1 MINIVD
7 ISKKVLARL
16 FEMDYEKRGENSSE
30 QLIFPQK
37 VQAKGTKLKDRI
49 SEQELR
55 LLFIEEFKKENEDL
69 FYSIETPTV
78 EKYKFGKTYEEIIQ
92 NIDIHKTSA
101 SLDMCVFER
110 IQDKYERIL
119 NIEFKH
125 KNASIKKIGKD
136 ILKLMREK
144 QDGAFIHLLEN
155 TNRGTLCNANETGV
169 FNKLYKSFS
178 DFKDNWNN
186 EDKSIQLIIISLEQK
201 KNKPLKPV
209 LIHREINKSNLNNL
223 KEIFFID
230 KGCGNMTEIKGKE
243 WKVEY
248 KTNDNE

>member
-1 MINIVD
+1 MVD
-7 ISKKVLARL
+7 VVEICKKVLARL
-16 FEMDYEKRGENSSE
+16 SDMDYEKAGGSSNE

-55 LLFIEEFKKENEDL
+55 LLFIEEFRKENEDL

-78 EKYKFGKTYEEIIQ
+78 DKFKVGKEYKTIKTDSEGQ
-92 NIDIHKTSA
+92 SA

-110 IQDKYERIL
+110 NSNKYERLL

-136 ILKLMREK
+136 VLKLMQEK
-144 QDGAFIHLLEN
+144 QNGVFIYLLEN
-155 TNRGTLCNANETGV
+155 TNRGTLCNESENRAGV
-169 FNKLYKSFS
+169 FNKLYKSFT
-178 DFKDNWNN
+178 DFKDNWSN
-186 EDKSIQLIIISLEQK
+186 ENKSIQLIILSLKQEM
-201 KNKPLKPV
+201 
-209 LIHREINKSNLNNL
+209 LIHQKICKTDLDNL

-230 KGCGNMTEIKGKE
+230 ADCGNMTEIKGKE
-243 WKVEY
+243 WTVKY
-248 KTNDNE
+248 KTNSNE

>member
-16 FEMDYEKRGENSSE
+16 SAMDYEKERGSSSE
-30 QLIFPQK
+30 QLIFPNK
-37 VQAKGTKLKDRI
+37 KQAKGDVKRI

-55 LLFIEEFKKENEDL
+55 LLFIEEFKKENKEL

-78 EKYKFGKTYEEIIQ
+78 DKFNVGKSYETI
-92 NIDIHKTSA
+92 KTDNDGQSA

-110 IQDKYERIL
+110 NSNKYERIL

-136 ILKLMREK
+136 VLKLIQEK
-144 QDGAFIHLLEN
+144 QNGVFIHLLNN
-155 TNRGTLCNANETGV
+155 TDRGTLCNVKETGV
-169 FNKLYKSFS
+169 FNKFYKSFN
-178 DFKDNWNN
+178 DFKGNWNN
-186 EDKSIQLIIISLEQK
+186 ENKSIQLIILSLKQEM
-201 KNKPLKPV
+201 
-209 LIHREINKSNLNNL
+209 LIHRKIAKVDLVNL

-230 KGCGNMTEIKGKE
+230 NGCGNMTEIKEKE
-243 WKVEY
+243 WNVEL
-248 KTNDNE
+248 KTNSNE

>member
-1 MINIVD
+1 MVD
-7 ISKKVLARL
+7 AVEICKKVLARL
-16 FEMDYEKRGENSSE
+16 SAMDFEKAGGSSSE

-55 LLFIEEFKKENEDL
+55 LLFIEEFKKANQDL

-78 EKYKFGKTYEEIIQ
+78 DKFKVGKEYKSIKTDNEGQ
-92 NIDIHKTSA
+92 SA

-110 IQDKYERIL
+110 NSNKYERLL

-136 ILKLMREK
+136 VLKLMQEK
-144 QDGAFIHLLEN
+144 QNGVFIYLLEN
-155 TNRGTLCNANETGV
+155 TNSGTLRNVSKTREGV
-169 FNKLYKSFS
+169 FDKLYKSFT
-178 DFKDNWNN
+178 DFKSNWNN
-186 EDKSIQLIIISLEQK
+186 ENKSIQLIILSLKQEM
-201 KNKPLKPV
+201 
-209 LIHREINKSNLNNL
+209 LIHRRIFKTDLDNL

-230 KGCGNMTEIKGKE
+230 KACGNMTEKKGKE
-243 WKVEY
+243 WKVEH
-248 KTNDNE
+248 KINSNE